1 MKERIVGRIVDGWYE
16 VVGTS
21 YRKPLDEARQD
32 EKLRAA
38 IKRNGWESIPNENG

>member
-1 MKERIVGRIVDGWYE
+1 MKERITGRATDGFYE

-32 EKLRAA
+32 DKLKAA
-38 IKRNGWESIPNENG
+38 IKRNGWEAIPDAG

>member
-1 MKERIVGRIVDGWYE
+1 MKERITGRVSDGHYE

-32 EKLRAA
+32 AKLIAA
-38 IKRNGWESIPNENG
+38 IKRNGWEPIPEE